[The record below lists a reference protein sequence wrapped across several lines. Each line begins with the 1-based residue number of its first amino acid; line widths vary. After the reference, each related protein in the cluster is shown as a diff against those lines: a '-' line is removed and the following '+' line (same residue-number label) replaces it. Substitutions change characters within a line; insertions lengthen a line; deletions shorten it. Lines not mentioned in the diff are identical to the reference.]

1 MKKCLSFLLVATAVA
16 IMIIFSFIMV
26 SMVAWSISSV
36 TGDLHRSVLTQEVPA
51 LSFWQSY
58 KAVSF
63 ICLMA
68 FPLQMLIERLRGR

>member
-26 SMVAWSISSV
+26 SMIAWSLV
-36 TGDLHRSVLTQEVPA
+36 FLTGDLHRSVTQVPA
-51 LSFWQSY
+51 LSFWHSY
-58 KAVSF
+58 RVISF

-68 FPLQMLIERLRGR
+68 FPLQMVIEQLRGR

>member
-16 IMIIFSFIMV
+16 IMMIFSFIMI
-26 SMVAWSISSV
+26 SMVAWSVSSV
-36 TGDLHRSVLTQEVPA
+36 TVNLHRSVTQVPA

-58 KAVSF
+58 KAISY

-68 FPLQMLIERLRGR
+68 FPLQMVIEQRVG